1 MFSLRILTL
10 NCWAFPFPW
19 MCKDK
24 EFRIKSLAKALSESE
39 YDIILLQEIWCISDF
54 EYLQLMISNKLP
66 HSHYFYSGSFGSGM
80 CVFTKFPIN
89 DVLYI
94 NFRLNGY
101 AHKLQHGD
109 WFAGKGVGLIK
120 VEVNGLMINIYITHI
135 HAEYSKDNDEY
146 FTHRLIQS
154 FQLSQFIKQTSEK
167 CDVVFVGGDCNME
180 SDSLSY
186 KILTTN
192 AMLNDAWLKKP
203 DVIEEEFASTCEL
216 PDNCYT
222 SAASKLIFPRG
233 IRIDYLLFRSNSGTD
248 ITVNHY
254 ERVFGKI
261 PDDSRNYSDHEGVS
275 VTFNLKT
282 ASTAQACPARD
293 AALLSDHLQAMI
305 SEISINA
312 CKLSSDKTFWIVL
325 AIFSTVIMFL
335 MNCFSVG
342 GTFIPT
348 FMNLLIALPAVSII
362 ICIWNGVVINNIESK
377 VFAATKEEAKYL
389 LNSKKEN

>member
-1 MFSLRILTL
+1 MFSIKVLTL

-24 EFRIKSLAKALSESE
+24 EFRIKSLAKALLESE

-66 HSHYFYSGSFGSGM
+66 HSHYFHSGSFGSGM

-120 VEVNGLMINIYITHI
+120 VEVNGFMINIYITHI

-180 SDSLSY
+180 PKSLSY

-203 DVIEEEFASTCEL
+203 DVIDEEFASTCEL

-222 SAASKLIFPRG
+222 S
-233 IRIDYLLFRSNSGTD
+233 TD

-254 ERVFGKI
+254 ERAFGKI

-275 VTFNLKT
+275 ATFSLMS
-282 ASTAQACPARD
+282 APTAQACPARD
-293 AALLSDHLQAMI
+293 AVLLSDHLQAMN

-342 GTFIPT
+342 GTFNPT
-348 FMNLLIALPAVSII
+348 FMNLLIALPAISII